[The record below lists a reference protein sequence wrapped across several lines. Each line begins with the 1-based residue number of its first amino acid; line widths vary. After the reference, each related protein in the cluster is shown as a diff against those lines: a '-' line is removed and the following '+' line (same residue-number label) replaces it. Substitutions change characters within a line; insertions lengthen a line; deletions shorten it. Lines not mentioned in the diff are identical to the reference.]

1 MRRTVSKRIVIAVTA
16 AVSAAAVTLLGGALR
31 DSQGAAPARAA
42 VPGTLGAQ
50 PASGTDAEVRRL
62 QDVLRRQPDDVHS
75 LAALGLAYEQRM
87 RETADPTY
95 LTKADGVLHR
105 ALRLGPR
112 SAEAVIGLG
121 SLALSR
127 HQFGRALVLGRRAQR
142 LAPGAGLP
150 YGIVGDAQIELGR
163 YAAAFRSFDTMSS
176 VEPGPSAYARVAYGR
191 ELLGNR
197 GGAIAAMRLALDG
210 SEGRAEPAAWARV
223 EMGKLFFGSG
233 RIGAA
238 EREYVGALREL
249 PGYVYALDALARA
262 QAARG
267 HYRRAV
273 ALSQRAVE
281 TVPLPQ
287 FVTTLADIYLAK
299 GDGARAREQFAL
311 VGVVERLLRAN
322 GVRADMEIAQFYV
335 DHGLRLRH
343 ALVLARRAHAER
355 PSIAGDDVL
364 AWALVRNGRCGEAVR
379 WSRHSL
385 RLGTHDATMY
395 FHRGMA
401 EHCAGH
407 RTEAQRWFRRALALN
422 AHFSLLWS
430 PVARRLA

>member
-1 MRRTVSKRIVIAVTA
+1 VSKRIVIAVTA
-16 AVSAAAVTLLGGALR
+16 AVSAAAVLLLGGALR
-31 DSQGAAPARAA
+31 DSQGAAPARAG
-42 VPGTLGAQ
+42 VSTSLGAQ
-50 PASGTDAEVRRL
+50 PANRTDAEVRRL
-62 QDVLRRQPDDVHS
+62 QDVLRQNPDDLHS

-95 LTKADGVLHR
+95 LTKADGVLRR
-105 ALRLGPR
+105 ALRLDPR
-112 SAEAVIGLG
+112 SAEATIGLG

-150 YGIVGDAQIELGR
+150 YGIVGDAQIELGH
-163 YAAAFRSFDTMSS
+163 YDSAFRSFDRMSA

-197 GGAIAAMRLALDG
+197 AGAVAAMRLTLEG

-223 EMGKLFFGSG
+223 ELGKLHFGSG
-233 RIGAA
+233 RIDAA
-238 EREYVGALREL
+238 EREFDLALREL
-249 PGYVYALDALARA
+249 PGYVYALDALARTRG
-262 QAARG
+262 ARG
-267 HYRRAV
+267 HYGRAID
-273 ALSQRAVE
+273 LSRRAVE

-287 FVTTLADIYLAK
+287 FVTTLADIYLAS
-299 GDGARAREQFAL
+299 GRRAQAREQFAL

-322 GVRADMEIAQFYV
+322 GVRADLEIAQFYV

-343 ALVLARRAHAER
+343 GLVLARRAHAER
-355 PSIAGDDVL
+355 PSIIGDDVL
-364 AWALVRNGRCGEAVR
+364 AWALVRNGRCGEALR

-385 RLGTHDATMY
+385 RLGTRDAAMF
-395 FHRGMA
+395 FHRAMA
-401 EHCAGH
+401 ERCSGH
-407 RTEAQRWFRRALALN
+407 RAEAQRWFRRALALN
-422 AHFSLLWS
+422 PHFSLLWS